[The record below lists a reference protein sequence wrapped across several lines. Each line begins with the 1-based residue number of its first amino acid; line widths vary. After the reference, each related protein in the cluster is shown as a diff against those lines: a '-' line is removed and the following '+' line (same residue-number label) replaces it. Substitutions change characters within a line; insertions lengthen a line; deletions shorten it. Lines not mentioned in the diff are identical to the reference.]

1 MQPVNLYSSER
12 IRPEVMRAKL
22 MQGVFYGCAGG
33 AGFAVLAW
41 GLDGFIL
48 FQAQGLFPWLKLVTG
63 LAACMLIGGA
73 AGWLTARFER
83 GALAVLFWLAAA
95 LGFAWL
101 IVVLPLQIAPELS
114 MWLEPELKGLVQY
127 SAYENISL
135 RYGLAFIWVA
145 IFCAITGLLQLP
157 TSESAVFSTSLA
169 GRAGPALLC
178 IVIMG
183 INGWIVDGLNN
194 EPLRSALVSV
204 NETIQFAVDHQG
216 QDVEHK
222 TALRM
227 HLTAVRRL
235 DDLIGRPR
243 KLIVGTYDQYLE
255 QVHILVRFGDTWVDC
270 LSFYN
275 QPSNCQVVAP

>member
-1 MQPVNLYSSER
+1 MQPVNLYSNSR
-12 IRPEVMRAKL
+12 VRPEVMRAKL
-22 MQGVFYGCAGG
+22 TQGMMYGCAAG
-33 AGFAVLAW
+33 AGFAALAW
-41 GLDGFIL
+41 GLDGLLL
-48 FQAQGLFPWLKLVTG
+48 FRSQALFPWLKFGLG
-63 LAACMLIGGA
+63 LAACLLIGGA
-73 AGWLTARFER
+73 AGWLTARFQR
-83 GALAVLFWLAAA
+83 GVLAVLFWLAAA
-95 LGFAWL
+95 LAFAWL
-101 IVVLPLQIAPELS
+101 IVVLPLQVAPELS
-114 MWLEPELKGLVQY
+114 MLLEPDLKGLVHY
-127 SAYENISL
+127 SAYENVAL
-135 RYGLAFIWVA
+135 RYGIAFIWVA
-145 IFCAITGLLQLP
+145 LFSAITGLLQLP
-157 TSESAVFSTSLA
+157 ANESAVYSTSLA

-204 NETIQFAVDHQG
+204 NETIQFAADHQG
-216 QDVEHK
+216 QDVDHR
-222 TALRM
+222 TALRL